1 MIEVYTDGSCLGNPG
16 PGGWA
21 YLIIGTLSTVVHKI
35 ENSGGKDS
43 TTNNVMEMVAVIK
56 AMEKCIEL
64 GIKYIRV
71 YTDSKYVCMGL
82 TEWSKNWERN
92 GWKTSSGGDVK
103 NKDEWVKMVELM
115 RKFEI
120 IDIKWVKAHN
130 GNVNNERVDTL
141 AREYAYL
148 FSKK

>member
-1 MIEVYTDGSCLGNPG
+1 MIDVYTDGSCLGNPG

-35 ENSGGKDS
+35 ENSGGMDI
-43 TTNNVMEMVAVIK
+43 TTNNVMEMIAVIK

-64 GIKYIRV
+64 GIKYIRM
-71 YTDSKYVCMGL
+71 YTDSNYVRMGL

-92 GWKTSSGGDVK
+92 GWKTVSGGDVK
-103 NKDEWVKMVELM
+103 NKDEWIKLIELM

-130 GNVNNERVDTL
+130 GNVNN
-141 AREYAYL
+141 
-148 FSKK
+148 